1 MKSQIKKIENYI
13 PEEPIESVKKRL
25 GLDKL
30 VRLSANENPF
40 GTSPK
45 VKEAIL
51 NWNFGEEN
59 RYPDGYANDLRNKI
73 ADFIGVVPEKL
84 VFGVGLDEII
94 TMISRIFLEAGD
106 EVILSKPTFSEYA
119 LHAQIEGAK
128 VIEVPCLPEN
138 GHYDFEGF
146 LKQITDK
153 TKVIWICN
161 PNNPTG
167 TYEDVDTLKTF
178 FDSVPDNILIL
189 LDEAYIHY
197 VTKTKN
203 ASFLSELENYKN
215 VMLLRTF
222 SKAYGLANYRVGYA
236 VMDEKLANYMQA
248 VRLPYNLNSL
258 AQVAAIAALS
268 DQDFVNN
275 SVEKTQIERD
285 NWENFFK
292 ENKIKYYVSQANFI
306 FFNYPDANKLADEL
320 LKNGYQIRRGLL
332 KNWLRVTI
340 GSEKD
345 GDNLRSII
353 LKNKEI

>member
-13 PEEPIESVKKRL
+13 PEEPIESVKERL
-25 GLDKL
+25 GLKKL

-51 NWNFGEEN
+51 KWNFGEEN
-59 RYPDGYANDLRNKI
+59 RYPDGYASDLRNKI
-73 ADFIGVVPEKL
+73 ANFIGVIPEKL

-94 TMISRIFLEAGD
+94 TMISRIFLETGD

-128 VIEVPCLPEN
+128 VIEVPCLSEN

-146 LKQITDK
+146 LKQITNK
-153 TKVIWICN
+153 TKIIWVCN

-167 TYEDVDTLKTF
+167 TYEEVSTLKAF
-178 FDSVPDNILIL
+178 FDQVPDNVLIL

-197 VTKTKN
+197 VTKNNST
-203 ASFLSELENYKN
+203 SFLPELDNYKN

-236 VMDEKLANYMQA
+236 VMNENLANYMQA

-258 AQVAAIAALS
+258 AQVAAIAALA

-275 SVEKTQIERD
+275 SVEKTRIERD
-285 NWENFFK
+285 NWEHFFK
-292 ENKIKYYVSQANFI
+292 ESKIKYYSSQANFV
-306 FFNYPDANKLADEL
+306 FFNFPAANKLADEL
-320 LKNGYQIRRGLL
+320 LRNGYQIRRGLL
-332 KNWLRVTI
+332 KDWLRVTI
-340 GSEKD
+340 GSEED
-345 GDNLRSII
+345 GVKLRSII
-353 LKNKEI
+353 SKNK

>member
-1 MKSQIKKIENYI
+1 MKSQIKKIENYV
-13 PEEPIESVKKRL
+13 PEEPIESVKARL
-25 GLDKL
+25 GLKKL

-51 NWNFGEEN
+51 NWNFKEEN
-59 RYPDGYANDLRNKI
+59 RYPDGYASELRTKI
-73 ADFIGVVPEKL
+73 ADFIGVAPEKL

-128 VIEVPCLPEN
+128 VIEIPCLPET
-138 GHYDFEGF
+138 GHYDFAEF
-146 LKQITDK
+146 LKKITDK
-153 TKVIWICN
+153 TKIIWVCN

-167 TYEDVDTLKTF
+167 TYEDLNTLKSF
-178 FDSVPDNILIL
+178 FDKVPDNILIL

-197 VTKTKN
+197 VTKVKN
-203 ASFLSELENYKN
+203 ASFLSELANYKN

-236 VMDEKLANYMQA
+236 VMNEELANYMQA
-248 VRLPYNLNSL
+248 IRLPYNLNSL
-258 AQVAAIAALS
+258 AQLAAIAALE

-275 SVEKTQIERD
+275 SVEKTRIERD
-285 NWENFFK
+285 NWERFFE
-292 ENKIKYYVSQANFI
+292 ENQIRYYVSQANFI
-306 FFNYPDANKLADEL
+306 FFNYPAANKLADKL
-320 LKNGYQIRRGLL
+320 LERGYQIRRGLL
-332 KNWLRVTI
+332 KDWLRITI

-345 GDNLRSII
+345 GANLRSII
-353 LKNKEI
+353 LENK